1 MTTKSIYL
9 VTYRGKW
16 ASVKGAALAFGTED
30 DANDYIDR
38 EVKRMHTTRR
48 RFKVIRF
55 VKQMNT
61 RTILVVLG
69 IIALLLAILWLVGIR
84 IDVH

>member
-1 MTTKSIYL
+1 MKPVYL

-16 ASVKGAALAFGTED
+16 AKAKGQDAALAFGTAD

-48 RFKVIRF
+48 RFKVVTFR
-55 VKQMNT
+55 K
-61 RTILVVLG
+61 
-69 IIALLLAILWLVGIR
+69 A
-84 IDVH
+84 